1 MIVLYREATHSGRGL
16 EQSAIV
22 FPKMAFIC
30 SLSSVI
36 STICTFKL
44 EPNDMHTYAVST
56 YPINTSTVYELHA
69 SSLTIH
75 CTCGKFALYCFILYF
90 TNFTTQNSIWECLHT
105 YNTVYT
111 RQWKPFNLFNSIVT
125 SCSLTKYIQT
135 LVLTLYLI
143 YSSFNSK
150 ANDVEFQS
158 EHVYFLSSI
167 PIH

>member
-56 YPINTSTVYELHA
+56 YPINTSTVYEMHA

-75 CTCGKFALYCFILYF
+75 CTFGKFALYVFFYMLPTLQRKTVYGSVCIHITQFILGKE
-90 TNFTTQNSIWECLHT
+90 NHLN
-105 YNTVYT
+105 
-111 RQWKPFNLFNSIVT
+111 NLIV
-125 SCSLTKYIQT
+125 S
-135 LVLTLYLI
+135 
-143 YSSFNSK
+143 
-150 ANDVEFQS
+150 
-158 EHVYFLSSI
+158 
-167 PIH
+167 